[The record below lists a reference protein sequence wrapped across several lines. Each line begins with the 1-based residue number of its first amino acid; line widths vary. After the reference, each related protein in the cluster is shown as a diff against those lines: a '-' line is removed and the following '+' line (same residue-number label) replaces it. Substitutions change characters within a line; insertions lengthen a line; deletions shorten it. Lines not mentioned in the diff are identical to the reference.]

1 MKSLASL
8 NPKLI
13 YYHASGDLP
22 ETVEMELR
30 DASGRY
36 VTTAV
41 MQAQLLLS
49 DVRVFPC
56 GDGDDVKLDPLQYI
70 AVLDFLEKSR
80 ERLRSKETVKTLS
93 GWRSSGLNFEDYFSP
108 GDKVTGDVVD
118 DLVNALPPTL
128 LWSSCTQIGEPFSHE
143 NNGTGQYLPTYVTF
157 SRIPE
162 EDGLWKFCGYCFKS
176 ITRNA
181 VEHPSR
187 LELRAMDAR
196 KEIGI

>member
-1 MKSLASL
+1 MKSIASL

-13 YYHASGDLP
+13 YYHASGNLP
-22 ETVEMELR
+22 ETVEMELK

-49 DVRVFPC
+49 DVRIFPC

-80 ERLRSKETVKTLS
+80 EKLRSKETIKTLS

-108 GDKVTGDVVD
+108 GDKVTGDVVNE
-118 DLVNALPPTL
+118 LVNALPPACML
-128 LWSSCTQIGEPFSHE
+128 SFCTQPGEPFSDE
-143 NNGTGQYLPTYVTF
+143 DDGTGTYRPTYATF
-157 SRIPE
+157 SLDG
-162 EDGLWKFCGYCFKS
+162 DGLWTFRGYCFLHF
-176 ITRNA
+176 TQNRA
-181 VEHPSR
+181 RHPSR
-187 LELRAMDAR
+187 LELRAMAAR